1 MRKLSK
7 KEARKQ
13 AAGTHFVGELDTSYS
28 NIVGKFGPPNF
39 PSGDGYK
46 VDAEWILKD
55 KGHVITIYN
64 YKTGHNYLGRRGKDT
79 TKIRDWHIGGSTG
92 KVIDIIRKYFP
103 NSKVT
108 KGYS

>member
-1 MRKLSK
+1 MKKLSK
-7 KEARKQ
+7 KESSQ
-13 AAGTHFVGELDTSYS
+13 AIGTSMQGTMNTSYS
-28 NIVGKFGPPNF
+28 NIVSKFGSPTF
-39 PSGDGYK
+39 PHGDGYK
-46 VDAEWILKD
+46 TDAEWTLKD

-64 YKTGHNYLGRRGKDT
+64 FKGGHNYLGGRGKDT